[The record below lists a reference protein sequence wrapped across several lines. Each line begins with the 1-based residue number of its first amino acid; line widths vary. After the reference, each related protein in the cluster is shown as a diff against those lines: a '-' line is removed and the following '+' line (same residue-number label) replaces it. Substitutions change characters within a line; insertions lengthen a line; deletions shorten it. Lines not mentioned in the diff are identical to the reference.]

1 MLQVI
6 AADIVKLLN
15 ANRFFTPLLIHGFSV
30 GGYLWSEVLVHIEA
44 NKSTNQ
50 HIADK
55 IIGQIWDSAADLT
68 EIPNGLSYAVFPN
81 NKVLRSTFRSYV
93 T

>member
-6 AADIVKLLN
+6 AADIIKLLDS
-15 ANRFFTPLLIHGFSV
+15 NRFFSPILIHGFSV
-30 GGYLWSEVLVHIEA
+30 GGYLWSEVLVKTYA
-44 NKSTNQ
+44 NRSANQ
-50 HIADK
+50 HIADR

-68 EIPNGLSYAVFPN
+68 EIPNGFSYAVFPN
-81 NKVLRSTFRSYV
+81 HKVPQAILRSYV